1 MFYQRT
7 IYPALEKELYTKE
20 NIVLTGMRQVGKT
33 TLLTHLFS
41 QIESTNKVM
50 LDFENPLNR
59 KVFEEEN
66 YDAIWQNLAQFGL
79 TKTQQSYIFLDEIQ
93 HLPNISSVAKYLSD
107 HYPVKFFLTGSSSY
121 YIKNV
126 FPESMAG
133 RKLLYELYPLTFSE
147 FLAFKEV
154 KREVIAD
161 FREKENKKNKIGYEL
176 VLAYYK
182 EYMQFGGFPKVV
194 LAQSEEK
201 KKLLLLDIFTSY
213 FEKDVKTL
221 ADIKDTAIFRDV
233 ILLLVSRIGSKVD
246 VGKIANALSISRETV
261 YSYLAFLEK
270 TYFIAL
276 LPKFTTS
283 IDRQT
288 AGIKKV
294 FFCDTG
300 LATILGTL
308 SEGQLFEQSIFETL
322 RPHYNLSYYQN
333 ESGGEIDFILNKQ
346 IALEVKLHASKQDIE
361 FLNRRAH
368 NLPLKESYVVSLDF
382 TDEKQVVLASEM

>member
-121 YIKNV
+121 YIKNM